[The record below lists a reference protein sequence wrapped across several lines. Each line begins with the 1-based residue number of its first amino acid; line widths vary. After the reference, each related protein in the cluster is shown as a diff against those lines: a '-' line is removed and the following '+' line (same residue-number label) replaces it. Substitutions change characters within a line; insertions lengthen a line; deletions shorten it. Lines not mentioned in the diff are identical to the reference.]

1 MGFNVALGAVCRV
14 APSCHVPA
22 QLMLDVAVIVIETYG
37 DHMAERRG
45 SPSAEDRITG
55 LVSVAEPLITIIQK
69 ALDLSIAVYGYLHR
83 FPPRTRAAAVSNG
96 CSRER
101 VRSAST
107 GRSEPVAQP
116 TLSTRG
122 GSSATS
128 AVGTAPNLESLEC

>member
-55 LVSVAEPLITIIQK
+55 LVSVDEPLITIIQK

-83 FPPRTRAAAVSNG
+83 FPPRTRAAAVSKG
-96 CSRER
+96 VLGKESDRPRLAAQSLSRNQR
-101 VRSAST
+101 F
-107 GRSEPVAQP
+107 GPVAA
-116 TLSTRG
+116 LG
-122 GSSATS
+122 A
-128 AVGTAPNLESLEC
+128 